1 MRFLDYF
8 FFTGTVINC
17 NPSWMATESEVA
29 KNAKLY
35 LINAPDRNGGR
46 QARKRKPQKENQA
59 PADGPASD

>member
-1 MRFLDYF
+1 
-8 FFTGTVINC
+8 
-17 NPSWMATESEVA
+17 MATESEVA